1 MVRKLKQLAKEKDDG
16 GQIADV
22 IRESAEK
29 IWLAGLG
36 AFAKARMEPGKA
48 FETLVREG
56 LSLQSKTRAMA
67 GERLGEVGG
76 KVNQVKSQ
84 LGQRA
89 AESWDRLEQV
99 FEDRVARALDRLGV
113 PATKD
118 VQALMQRVDELTA
131 ALEALGGKLP
141 QSSHAAAARK
151 PATGR
156 ARKAAPRQPAAK
168 AAKASAAAKKA
179 TPSAKKASAPS
190 PKAAAAATK
199 AAAAAPEAAAKAPAR
214 PARARKPRP
223 AGEAAQA

>member
-84 LGQRA
+84 IGQRA

-141 QSSHAAAARK
+141 PPGRAAPARK
-151 PATGR
+151 PAAGR
-156 ARKAAPRQPAAK
+156 ARKAAARKPAAK
-168 AAKASAAAKKA
+168 AAKASAPATKA
-179 TPSAKKASAPS
+179 TPSAK
-190 PKAAAAATK
+190 K

-223 AGEAAQA
+223 ASEAAQA